1 MKLTSALLLISA
13 TPFSLFAQD
22 KPINPRVSEV
32 VDAVSEE
39 RIGGILKKLESF
51 GTRNIFSPQDDAERG
66 IGAARK
72 WIYDQF
78 QSYSPR
84 LQVRYDTWRVK
95 KKGRLVR
102 DVELQN
108 VVAVLPGT
116 VNKDRHIIISG
127 HYDSVVLARR
137 PQNAAPNAT
146 PTDGTAQGTNATQAT
161 GLAQGASATDAGS
174 SDGSIPGGGTATYD
188 IESKAPGA
196 NDDGSGTAA
205 VMDLAR
211 VMSKYEWRNT
221 IVFIAFTAE
230 EEGLIGSTLY
240 ARKAH
245 KDGQI
250 IDAVL
255 NNDIIGDDTG
265 GDGRKNNTSVAV
277 YSEEPA
283 DSLSR
288 ELARY
293 IKQSC
298 ERYVPSMK
306 VDLVFRQDRLGRGG
320 DHAPFNQEGYAAVRF
335 TTPEE
340 NYKNQ
345 HSLTDT
351 VANMSIPYNTQVAR
365 ENAAALASLAS
376 APKKPVVEEE
386 VTRQGRKMIVSML
399 GRGKTRY
406 DANLRWKNENPE
418 PDLAGYIVV
427 MRSTTSPFWEKE
439 IFVGNVTEY
448 TMKNVSIDDRIFG
461 VKAVDKDGN
470 TSLVS
475 AYIPRPRAALEIET
489 Y

>member
-1 MKLTSALLLISA
+1 M
-13 TPFSLFAQD
+13 PFSLFAQD
-22 KPINPRVSEV
+22 KPINPRVAEV

-84 LQVRYDTWRVK
+84 LEVRYDTWRVK
-95 KKGRLVR
+95 KKGRIVR
-102 DVELQN
+102 DVELHN

-116 VNKDRHIIISG
+116 MNKERQIVVSG
-127 HYDSVVLARR
+127 HYDSAVAARR
-137 PQNAAPNAT
+137 PQNAAP
-146 PTDGTAQGTNATQAT
+146 TDGAT
-161 GLAQGASATDAGS
+161 GGNGAGGTDAAPA
-174 SDGSIPGGGTATYD
+174 DAQQAAATTFD

-205 VMDLAR
+205 VLELAR

-230 EEGLIGSTLY
+230 EEGLVGSTLY

-293 IKQSC
+293 IKQAC

-351 VANMSIPYNTQVAR
+351 VANMSIPYNTQVVR
-365 ENAAALASLAS
+365 ENAAALASLAL

-406 DANLRWKNENPE
+406 DANLRWKNEKPE